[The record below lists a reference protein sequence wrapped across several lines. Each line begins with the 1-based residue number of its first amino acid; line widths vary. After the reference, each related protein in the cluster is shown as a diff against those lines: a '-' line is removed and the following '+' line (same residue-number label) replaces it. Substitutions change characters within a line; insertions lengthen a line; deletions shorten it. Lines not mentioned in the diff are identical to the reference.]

1 MTQMSHSIYIWL
13 IAAILVLSGC
23 QSTFVQHDPNQL
35 NVVTTTAQIA
45 DPLRIIGGDRIQ
57 VTSLMGPG
65 IDPHL
70 YEASQRDISRIEQAD
85 VLFYSGL
92 HLEANM
98 NVIFENTSV
107 PTLAFSSATES
118 SELLEDPEYP
128 GSIDPHI
135 WFDINLWS
143 AGIEAAVEQLKVL
156 SPQDAAYFEENKQN
170 YLNELQQLQEYASA
184 KLGSLDESK
193 RVLVT
198 AHDAFQYFARA
209 TDMDVV
215 ALQGLST
222 ESEIG
227 ISDVQSTVTT
237 IVERDIPAVF
247 VETSVNERAIQS
259 VIEGV
264 KRQGHQVQLGGEL
277 YSDAMGEEGTET
289 GTYIGMYRYNVN
301 TIYDALSGGT

>member
-1 MTQMSHSIYIWL
+1 MSHSIYIWL